1 MMNISNKEEKQ
12 RGSWQIRFFLAAE
25 GVLYLTFLIG
35 DLLDMP
41 TDGVKFLSI
50 GLCAGLAISQ
60 ARQSRTWFVPAAL
73 ILTLAADA
81 YLLFGGDYLIGVLCF
96 CGVQALYAARLMWLR
111 GKVRRFTW
119 RDHVPSVAW
128 RVFLYVAALIGLRL
142 VSDAAGTDLL
152 TPLYMAAQKSF
163 CQLSVNAAE
172 AWHLQRFEPRV
183 RGFAVGLGLFWACDL
198 CVGLRFM
205 LEGGL
210 SAGSA
215 LSALQPLL
223 AYGIWFFYLPA
234 QVCIVLSV
242 DAWTV
247 AYLHD

>member
-25 GVLYLTFLIG
+25 SLLYLTFLIG

-50 GLCAGLAISQ
+50 GLCAGLAFVR
-60 ARQSRTWFVPAAL
+60 ARQMREWFVPAAL
-73 ILTLAADA
+73 LLTLAADA
-81 YLLFGGDYLIGVLCF
+81 CLLFGGDYLIGVLCF

-111 GKVRRFTW
+111 GKVRRFSW

-128 RVFLYVAALIGLRL
+128 RVFLYVAALVVMRL
-142 VSDAAGTDLL
+142 VSSAVGTDLL
-152 TPLYMAAQKSF
+152 TPLYMAALKSF
-163 CQLSVNAAE
+163 CQLSVNAVE

-183 RGFAVGLGLFWACDL
+183 RTFAVGLNLFWACDL
-198 CVGLRFM
+198 CVGLRYV
-205 LEGGL
+205 L
-210 SAGSA
+210 AG
-215 LSALQPLL
+215 SALQPLV

-234 QVCIVLSV
+234 QVCIVL
-242 DAWTV
+242 AGEV
-247 AYLHD
+247 AHPPN